1 MSCFFK
7 GLPQRPWRMTAAVI
21 GNLLIK
27 FVGLEDIYKVTCVV
41 SAPGPL
47 FFPHPTF
54 PGISHFFKPDL

>member
-1 MSCFFK
+1 
-7 GLPQRPWRMTAAVI
+7 MTAAVI
-21 GNLLIK
+21 GNLLIR